1 MQGKGF
7 IRLIAIALAIGC
19 IYSLSFNWFKYKTE
33 QKAKDFAKGDG
44 RRYTEYLDSVANVPV
59 YFDFT
64 YSQVRERCLNLGLD
78 LKGGM
83 DVTMEVQVGELI
95 RKLSDNNTDPAFNK
109 AIALAYEREVTNPQ
123 TDYVTLFLNAYKE
136 VAPSGKLAVL
146 FSTQEN
152 SGKISPSSTDNDVAA
167 YLRKQETDALANEK
181 IILTNRIDAFGV
193 VQPVIQ
199 TIVGTNRIQIQLP
212 GDQDPVRVR
221 KLLQGSAHLEF
232 WRTFDNRE
240 IYPVLDNINK
250 SLASVNKLKNG
261 TDSSATVKA
270 VAKDS
275 LTKKTGPSLLSK
287 LKKDTSGKRTDSNSK
302 AAFMRTNPLFS
313 LLTPSVYQG
322 QNGQASLAPG
332 AIVGLAA
339 KKDTAR
345 INALLASDVA
355 KSIIPSNLKLLWDV
369 KGDNKNH
376 LISLYAIKV
385 TTRDGKAVLEG
396 GAIQDASAD
405 FDQNGNPEVRMVMN
419 TEGANIWRK
428 VSIEASKGSATD
440 PADKQSVAIALDN
453 QIYTAPRV
461 ENEIPNGV
469 SSITGNFTIDE
480 TKDLANV
487 LKSGP
492 LAVPARIVEESI
504 IGASLGQESI
514 NNGLISTLVGL
525 IVVVIFMWLYYN
537 KAGLVADLAVLSN
550 VFFIIG
556 VLASLQSVLTLPGIA
571 GIVLTIASSVDANVL
586 IYERIR
592 EELHAGKSQRLAISD
607 GFRHAYS
614 SILDSNAAT
623 LVLGI
628 ILYFVGSG
636 PIKGFATTLV
646 IGIFTSLFAAI
657 FITRLVFESQLNRGK
672 VINFDRPLTRD
683 AFKNTNFDFLKR
695 RTLFYIISGSI
706 IALGIVSMF
715 TRGFTFGVD
724 FKGGRT
730 YSIEFSKVIPS
741 NVVAAALKV
750 PLHGEPT
757 VQAISATNRVKVT
770 TDYLVDSTSDHA
782 QNIVLTQLKSGLK
795 TLDGDNYKILE
806 QRKVGATIANDIE
819 THAAYAVVI
828 GIFLVFIFILIRFK
842 RWQFGVAAVVALFH
856 DVLILLSLFSIFN
869 GVLPF
874 SLEIDQAFIA
884 ALLTVMA
891 YSMLDT
897 IVVYDRVREYL
908 GESGNKSSMS
918 SIINNALNST
928 LSRTVITSMTTFTVL
943 LILFVFGGES
953 LRGFSF
959 AMLIGII
966 FGTYSSIFV
975 ATPIV
980 VDLMST
986 KEDKQA
992 STLTVKQVK
1001 TAKA

>member
-33 QKAKDFAKGDG
+33 QKAKVFAKGDNK
-44 RRYTEYLDSVANVPV
+44 RYNEYLDSIANIPV

-95 RKLSDNNTDPAFNK
+95 RKLSDNNADPAFNK
-109 AIALAYEREVTNPQ
+109 AISMAYEREITNPQ

-136 VAPSGKLAVL
+136 IAPSGKLSVL

-152 SGKISPSSTDNDVAA
+152 SGKISPASTDKEVAI
-167 YLRKQETDALANEK
+167 YLRQQETDALANEK

-221 KLLQGSAHLEF
+221 KLLQGSARLEF

-250 SLASVNKLKNG
+250 SLAAANKLKTVG
-261 TDSSATVKA
+261 DTTKKVRPTDSLVK
-270 VAKDS
+270 S
-275 LTKKTGPSLLSK
+275 SGLLSK
-287 LKKDTSGKRTDSNSK
+287 IKKDTSGKRTDSNSK
-302 AAFMRTNPLFS
+302 AAFMHQNPLFS
-313 LLTPSVYQG
+313 LLTPSIYQG

-332 AIVGLAA
+332 AIVGMAA

-345 INALLASDVA
+345 INVLLASDIA
-355 KSIIPSNLKLLWDV
+355 RSIIPSNLKLLWDV
-369 KGDNKNH
+369 KADGKNH
-376 LISLYAIKV
+376 LFSLYAIKV
-385 TTRDGKAVLEG
+385 TSRDGKAVLEG
-396 GAIQDASAD
+396 CAIQDASAD

-428 VSIEASKGSATD
+428 VSIEASKGTAAD

-537 KAGLVADLAVLSN
+537 KAGLVADLAVLAN

-592 EELHAGKSQRLAISD
+592 EELHIGKSQRLAISD
-607 GFRHAYS
+607 GFKHAYS

-672 VINFDRPLTRD
+672 TINFDRPLTRD
-683 AFKNTNFDFLKR
+683 AFKNTKFDFLKR
-695 RTLFYIISGSI
+695 RVTFYIISGSI
-706 IALGIVSMF
+706 ITLGIISMF
-715 TRGFTFGVD
+715 TKGFTFGVD

-757 VQAISATNRVKVT
+757 VQTISATNRVKVT

-782 QNIVLTQLKSGLK
+782 QNLVLTQLKSGLQ
-795 TLDGDNYKILE
+795 TLDGNNYKILE

-828 GIFLVFIFILIRFK
+828 GIFLVFVFILIRFK

-869 GVLPF
+869 GILPF

-897 IVVYDRVREYL
+897 IVIYDRVREYL
-908 GESGNKSSMS
+908 GQAGNKST
-918 SIINNALNST
+918 IGATINNALNST

-943 LILFVFGGES
+943 LILFIFGGES

-980 VDLMST
+980 VDLIST

-992 STLTVKQVK
+992 VNPVVIRQKTVK
-1001 TAKA
+1001 A